1 MNWDAKHDQ
10 ELTALT
16 VRLEMA
22 EDERDE
28 AKAES
33 ARLLASLHE
42 EQRKHKEIQRALGA
56 DGLESFEETIARITG
71 LLDMLQECEW
81 TEDSGKCPICGR
93 SRSSGHNP
101 RCRLASALKDQP

>member
-1 MNWDAKHDQ
+1 MNWDAKHDD
-10 ELTALT
+10 ELTSAEN
-16 VRLEMA
+16 VRLL
-22 EDERDE
+22 D
-28 AKAES
+28 
-33 ARLLASLHE
+33 SLNKE
-42 EQRKHKEIQRALGA
+42 KQKHKEIQRALGA